1 MLVRLLGSEV
11 VQRSHVLQEGGEG
24 KVSSTSTRNNLQVVS
39 VIEMGAYRF
48 LDDVEALLVD
58 LEVGHFLNDLLQ
70 QDVLLVAVAFNGE
83 LRHSG

>member
-1 MLVRLLGSEV
+1 
-11 VQRSHVLQEGGEG
+11 
-24 KVSSTSTRNNLQVVS
+24 
-39 VIEMGAYRF
+39 MGAYRF